1 MKSDKR
7 LESYAA
13 LAVEVGVN
21 LQPGQTLCIFAPVTA
36 AEYVRLV
43 ARRAYEVGARYV
55 HVEWSDEIVS
65 RTRLEL
71 APEEALSSYP
81 SWLVQGRVE
90 IAQEGGAFLW
100 VLANDPDLL
109 KGIDAGR
116 ISASNK
122 SASLALQ
129 PFREFTV
136 KNKVAWSIVAV
147 PSQAW
152 ADTVFPAL
160 PAAERVDALWEA
172 IFAATRVNEADPVQR
187 WREHTESLKAR
198 ARWLNERQFAA
209 LRYKGPGTDLTIGMP
224 ENHTWNSASNQNE
237 RGTPFTPNLPT
248 EEVFASPHRDRV
260 DGTVSSSKPLSYA
273 GKLIDRFRLTFKE
286 GRIVDFAA
294 EQGYD
299 ALEKLIGTD
308 EGSHYL
314 GELALVPHRSPISDS
329 NLIFNNTLFDENAA
343 CHLAI
348 GFGFPFALQ
357 GGLALSKDELRERG
371 INDSLTHVDF
381 MIGGPELDIDGILPD
396 GTAVPIFRAG
406 NWAD

>member
-21 LQPGQTLCIFAPVTA
+21 LQPGQTMCIFAPVTA

-55 HVEWSDEIVS
+55 HVEWNDEIVS

-90 IAQEGGAFLW
+90 MAQEGGAFLW
-100 VLANDPDLL
+100 VLADNPDLL
-109 KGIDAGR
+109 KGIDSGR

-357 GGLALSKDELRERG
+357 GGLALSKEELRERG

-381 MIGGPELDIDGILPD
+381 MIGGPALDIDGILPD